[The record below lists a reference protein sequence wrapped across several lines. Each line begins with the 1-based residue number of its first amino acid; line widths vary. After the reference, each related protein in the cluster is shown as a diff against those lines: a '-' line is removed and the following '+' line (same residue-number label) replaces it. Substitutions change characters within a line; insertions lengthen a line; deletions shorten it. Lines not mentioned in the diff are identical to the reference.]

1 MGRLLKFAC
10 NLGIWFTTEVALNPS
25 LVNIMF
31 LSPSVGN
38 KSNEAFA
45 VETKTI
51 ESMASSMANCTAC
64 TEYLCSDKGLLMP
77 FVNEYTWPKEA
88 RATLYFLGLF
98 WSFMGVAIIADH
110 FMQGIEAITGKTQ
123 QVKVPDPDSQTGYT
137 EVEIKVWNG
146 TVANLSLMALGSS
159 APEIL
164 LSSMEVVFNDFKAG
178 ALGPGV
184 IFGSAAFNLMCITGV
199 CIFSISSGETKRIK
213 KFKVFLVTGV
223 FSLVAYLWLL
233 IILVAITPDYID
245 VWEAVVT
252 FLFFPLMVLVAY
264 MVDKEFFGK
273 GSVQDSGLEMG
284 EEQNLLEKQKADRQI
299 IQEVLRRLHNKND
312 VKDKDIALLTAK
324 LMEENKEHSRGWY
337 RINAIRSLTGG
348 SKLTPQMNERT
359 EELLR
364 TLVAC
369 DEMGSQVSLTEV
381 SQGGEKS
388 IIEFTAPSTSILE
401 CDKRVKIGIARH
413 GNINRRVRYRV
424 ETFDGTAVATE
435 DYIEFK
441 QSLVF
446 EPGETMNYIE
456 IDIVDDDIWEEDEVF
471 FAKISIDPSEPGV
484 VGRRAITQIIVLN
497 DDISDT
503 IRFPKPAFVFKES
516 VGTAL
521 VPVEREGGCK
531 GMVTVK
537 YETKDLVAVKVGE
550 VSKMI
555 EICIH
560 DDMEFEKDENFE
572 VRLTGVEGNCEMD
585 KRKTRC
591 VVTIVNDDEFKD
603 FVARV
608 TDLTNANLDSLRMA
622 YTSWSKQFQDA
633 INVNGGD
640 IENATFLDYILH
652 FFTFGWKVI
661 FSVIPPASILGGWLC
676 FICALIA
683 IGVITAIIGD
693 LANIFGCLIGLKPEV
708 TAITF
713 VALGTNL
720 PDILASRA
728 AATLERSADNAVG
741 KVIGSI
747 AVNVFMGLGVS
758 WTIAAIYWAAQGKN
772 FEVQSGSLVFS
783 VIIYSICAVITLG
796 LLIVRRFTGIF
807 GNAEL
812 GGPTGPKMACGL
824 FLICLCWYG
833 YINTE
838 SISYDIRFK
847 IKRLPVWRTVQH
859 VQSTSAQTKG
869 C

>member
-1 MGRLLKFAC
+1 
-10 NLGIWFTTEVALNPS
+10 
-25 LVNIMF
+25 
-31 LSPSVGN
+31 
-38 KSNEAFA
+38 
-45 VETKTI
+45 
-51 ESMASSMANCTAC
+51 MANCTAC

-88 RATLYFLGLF
+88 RATIYFLGLL
-98 WSFMGVAIIADH
+98 WSFMGVSIIADI

-123 QVKVPDPDSQTGYT
+123 QVKVPDPESETGYT
-137 EVEIKVWNG
+137 VVDIKVWNG

-164 LSSMEVVFNDFKAG
+164 LSIIEVVFNDFKAG
-178 ALGPGV
+178 ALGPGTIV
-184 IFGSAAFNLMCITGV
+184 GSAAFNLMCITGV
-199 CIFSISSGETKRIK
+199 CILSISAGETKRIK

-273 GSVQDSGLEMG
+273 GSVQDSGLEMALDGDNRVKG

-348 SKLTPQMNERT
+348 AKLTPQMNDRT

-369 DEMGSQVSLTEV
+369 DEMGSQVSLTEL
-381 SQGGEKS
+381 SQGGEKA

-413 GNINRRVRYRV
+413 GNIKRRVRYRV

-497 DDISDT
+497 DDIRDT

-531 GMVTVK
+531 GKVTVK
-537 YETKDLVAVKVGE
+537 YETKDLVAVKGRDYSIDPKQEIVFEKGE

-591 VVTIVNDDEFKD
+591 VVTIVNDDEFKG

-608 TDLTNANLDSLRMA
+608 TDLTNANLDSLRMS
-622 YTSWSKQFQDA
+622 YTSWGKQFQDA
-633 INVNGGD
+633 MNVNGGD
-640 IENATFLDYILH
+640 VENATFIDYILH

-661 FSVIPPASILGGWLC
+661 FSLVPPASILGGWLC

-683 IGVITAIIGD
+683 IGILTAIIGD

-713 VALGTNL
+713 VALGTSL
-720 PDILASRA
+720 PDLFASRA

-741 KVIGSI
+741 NVTGSN

-772 FEVQSGSLVFS
+772 FEVQAGSLVFS

-824 FLICLCWYG
+824 FLICLWFFYVLLSSLQSYE
-833 YINTE
+833 YI
-838 SISYDIRFK
+838 SG
-847 IKRLPVWRTVQH
+847 V
-859 VQSTSAQTKG
+859 
-869 C
+869 

>member
-1 MGRLLKFAC
+1 
-10 NLGIWFTTEVALNPS
+10 
-25 LVNIMF
+25 
-31 LSPSVGN
+31 
-38 KSNEAFA
+38 
-45 VETKTI
+45 
-51 ESMASSMANCTAC
+51 
-64 TEYLCSDKGLLMP
+64 
-77 FVNEYTWPKEA
+77 
-88 RATLYFLGLF
+88 
-98 WSFMGVAIIADH
+98 MGVSIIADI

-123 QVKVPDPDSQTGYT
+123 AVKVPDPDSETGYT
-137 EVEIKVWNG
+137 VVDIKVWNG

-164 LSSMEVVFNDFKAG
+164 LSIIEVVFNDFKAG
-178 ALGPGV
+178 ALGPGTIV
-184 IFGSAAFNLMCITGV
+184 GSAAFNLMCITGV
-199 CIFSISSGETKRIK
+199 CVLSISRGETKRIK
-213 KFKVFLVTGV
+213 KVQSFP
-223 FSLVAYLWLL
+223 
-233 IILVAITPDYID
+233 IAITPDYID
-245 VWEAVVT
+245 VWEAIVT
-252 FLFFPLMVLVAY
+252 FLFFPLLVLVAY
-264 MVDKEFFGK
+264 MVDKDFFGK

-284 EEQNLLEKQKADRQI
+284 EEEAQNLLEKQKADRQI
-299 IQEVLRRLHNKND
+299 IQEVLRRLHNKKD
-312 VKDKDIALLTAK
+312 VKDKDIALLTAR

-348 SKLTPQMNERT
+348 SKLTPQMNDRT

-369 DEMGSQVSLTEV
+369 DEMGSQVSLTEL
-381 SQGGEKS
+381 SQGGEKA

-424 ETFDGTAVATE
+424 ETFDGTAVAIE

-497 DDISDT
+497 DDIRDT
-503 IRFPKPAFVFKES
+503 VRFPKPAFVFKES

-521 VPVEREGGCK
+521 IPVEREGGCK
-531 GMVTVK
+531 GKVTVK
-537 YETKDLVAVKVGE
+537 YDTKDLVAVKGRDYSIDEKQEIVFEKGE

-555 EICIH
+555 EICIN

-591 VVTIVNDDEFKD
+591 VVTIVNDDEFKGM
-603 FVARV
+603 
-608 TDLTNANLDSLRMA
+608 S
-622 YTSWSKQFQDA
+622 YTSWGKQFQDA
-633 INVNGGD
+633 MNVNGGD

-661 FSVIPPASILGGWLC
+661 FSLVPPATIGIL
-676 FICALIA
+676 
-683 IGVITAIIGD
+683 TAIIGD
-693 LANIFGCLIGLKPEV
+693 LANIFGCLIGIKPEV

-713 VALGTNL
+713 VALGTSL
-720 PDILASRA
+720 PDLFASRA
-728 AATLERSADNAVG
+728 AATLERSADNA
-741 KVIGSI
+741 IGNVTGSN

-758 WTIAAIYWAAQGKN
+758 WSIAAIYWAAQGKN
-772 FEVQSGSLVFS
+772 FEVQAGSLVFS
-783 VIIYSICAVITLG
+783 VVIYSICAVVTLG

-807 GNAEL
+807 GKAEL

-824 FLICLCWYG
+824 FLIFLWFFYVLLSSLQS
-833 YINTE
+833 YE
-838 SISYDIRFK
+838 HISGF
-847 IKRLPVWRTVQH
+847 
-859 VQSTSAQTKG
+859 
-869 C
+869 